1 MLFATPE
8 GFKINYYFNKIKGKP
23 FIVFLHGLAGDNSEF
38 THQINALKRD
48 YSILAFDMLGH
59 GKSSKPK
66 DAKYYKSDYGVKLI
80 LDFLKKEKIIN
91 PIIIGFSM
99 GGFLAAKLSEKIKV
113 EKLILINPAFGIKSI
128 SLFFLISEFFS
139 RFAPRFILKLFVKS
153 YKIYEYHGLLDEYAK
168 MLLQTPS
175 HVHKAILENARAES
189 IPIVS
194 QKAYVIKSRQDEI
207 VNNYIPLKN
216 YELFTLNGFHLVHV
230 QHYKEVSEIIKKILI
245 ND

>member
-1 MLFATPE
+1 MLITAHE
-8 GFKINYYFNKIKGKP
+8 GFKINYFISKKKGKP
-23 FIVFLHGLAGDNSEF
+23 FIVFLHGLAGDNTEF
-38 THQINALKRD
+38 THQINALKKD

-66 DAKYYKSDYGVKLI
+66 DGKYYKSNYGVDLI
-80 LDFLKKEKIIN
+80 IDFFKKEKIVN

-99 GGFLAAKLSEKIKV
+99 GGFLACKISEKIKV
-113 EKLILINPAFGIKSI
+113 KKLILINPAFGIKSI
-128 SLFFLISEFFS
+128 SLFFLIGEFFS
-139 RFAPRFILKLFVKS
+139 RFAPIFILKLFVKS

-175 HVHKAILENARAES
+175 HVHKALVENARIET
-189 IPIVS
+189 IPKVAK
-194 QKAYVIKSRQDEI
+194 KAFIIKSRQDEI

-216 YELFTLNGFHLVHV
+216 YELFEVKGFHLVHV
-230 QHYKEVSEIIKKILI
+230 QNYKEVNELIKKIL